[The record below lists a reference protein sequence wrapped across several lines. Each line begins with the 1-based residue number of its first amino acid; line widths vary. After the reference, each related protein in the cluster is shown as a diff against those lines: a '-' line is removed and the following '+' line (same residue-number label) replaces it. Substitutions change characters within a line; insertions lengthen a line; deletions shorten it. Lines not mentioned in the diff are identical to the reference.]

1 MNRSALLIPASLLAA
16 SLLFLGLPSAWT
28 DAAKFYVLGM
38 VRAAVDPQPDPRPTP
53 DDPMEALRDQNQVL
67 AQRVARLQEENAR
80 LQMEMRN
87 LRDFRD
93 RVPGGTWELV
103 PAPIPVL
110 LARDPSRWNR
120 TLLVARGSEDGI
132 APDDPV
138 VWGPRY
144 LGRVHKVTGPRVSQ
158 VRLVTDR
165 GFRTPVVVAAGR
177 SGETPP
183 EPLTGIL
190 EGQGLDTCALQW
202 IMQDTHIEVGWPV
215 LTLEDPL
222 SNTPP
227 DLMVGRICEVSPQ
240 AGPFLRVRV
249 RPVLH
254 FSNLSQVHVCKKRA
268 PAPELPPPKPA
279 APPKASPAPKAGAS
293 PPVRRPR

>member
-1 MNRSALLIPASLLAA
+1 MAFMNRSALWIPTILTSL

-28 DAAKFYVLGM
+28 DAARLYLLGV
-38 VRAAVDPQPDPRPTP
+38 VRVAADPLPSAQPDPDSRI
-53 DDPMEALRDQNQVL
+53 EVLRDNNQVL

-80 LQMEMRN
+80 LRAEMQNIRE
-87 LRDFRD
+87 FRS
-93 RVPGGTWELV
+93 RVPGEHWELLN
-103 PAPIPVL
+103 ATIPVL
-110 LARDPSRWNR
+110 LARDSSRWNR
-120 TLLVARGSEDGI
+120 TILIARGKDDGVE
-132 APDDPV
+132 PDDPV

-144 LGRVHKVTGPRVSQ
+144 IGRVNKVSDPRISQ

-165 GFRTPVVVAAGR
+165 GFRTPVVVASGR
-177 SGETPP
+177 SGDAPP

-215 LTLEDPL
+215 LTMEDPL

-227 DLMVGRICEVSPQ
+227 DLLIGRICEVTPQ

-249 RPVLH
+249 RPVIH
-254 FSNLSQVHVCKKRA
+254 FSSLSQVHVCKKRTAAPLAPA
-268 PAPELPPPKPA
+268 PAPEPR
-279 APPKASPAPKAGAS
+279 PAPKASATGRKA
-293 PPVRRPR
+293 R